1 MPHSH
6 LTEDPIVLLA
16 KAVCKSAGIEV
27 TCTRDCEVLSEELR
41 SFDGRFP
48 VSVSTLRRFF
58 GLIPRK
64 SNFSTNTLNTLARY
78 IGYPSYRNWK
88 ASMAPTSRDE
98 NLDKTPLPLQEQ
110 DHGPA
115 KGSLPPPIR
124 EARALTDNPSQWS
137 DEEAKQRVERFIDR
151 FANPDHFHLTAQ
163 EFARLKAAVF
173 MMYERGSFDMKLWL
187 KFIEHDHLLRFVVE
201 QFPPLD
207 FMNSFGKDMMNSYL
221 KVASTPSETLFGR
234 GVLAAGLVAK
244 DAPWEDVLPLLAEPS
259 ALNPSIHPLVQS
271 RNLGILLLAG
281 SDGVLSDHH
290 TSHVRQLVL
299 DGLRREEEIWPRWSN
314 QNCYFAFNLADW
326 AVLSGDREVVAAIN
340 ENIQKFKD
348 RIDWYRRE
356 VEMDTLLS
364 IREMWNHLFLEE
376 FTRAKILAQQI
387 QWDQFHSM
395 ETRTLGLWYH
405 SALWILG
412 LARTE
417 VSKANIQHCASLTG
431 YRGFERRILSHV
443 HASFLQD

>member
-6 LTEDPIVLLA
+6 LTQDPIVLLA
-16 KAVCKSAGIEV
+16 QAVCKSAGIEV
-27 TCTRDCEVLSEELR
+27 TCTRDCVVLSEEFR

-64 SNFSTNTLNTLARY
+64 GNFSTNTLNTLARY
-78 IGYPSYRNWK
+78 VGYPSYRNWQAAL
-88 ASMAPTSRDE
+88 ASTNPNEELGEAPPSPRDS
-98 NLDKTPLPLQEQ
+98 NQ
-110 DHGPA
+110 GPVA
-115 KGSLPPPIR
+115 SNLPPPIR
-124 EARALTDNPSQWS
+124 KGRALNDHPSQWS
-137 DEEAKQRVERFIDR
+137 EEEAKKRIERFIDR
-151 FANPDHFHLTAQ
+151 FSNPDHFHLTAQ

-173 MMYERGSFDMKLWL
+173 MIYERGSFDMKLWL
-187 KFIEHDHLLRFVVE
+187 RFIEHDHLLKFVVE

-207 FMNSFGKDMMNSYL
+207 FMNSFGKDMMASYL
-221 KVASTPSETLFGR
+221 KVANTPSETSYGR
-234 GVLAAGLVAK
+234 GVLAAGLVAG
-244 DAPWEDVLPLLAEPS
+244 DAPWEDILPLLSEPS

-281 SDGVLSDHH
+281 SEGVLSEDH
-290 TSHVRQLVL
+290 TFHVRQLVL
-299 DGLRREEEIWPRWSN
+299 DGLRREEDIWPRWAN

-340 ENIQKFKD
+340 DNIQKFKD

-356 VEMDTLLS
+356 VGMDTLLS

-376 FTRAKILAQQI
+376 STRAKILAQQI

-405 SALWILG
+405 SAMWILG
-412 LARTE
+412 LAPMGE
-417 VSKANIQHCASLTG
+417 SKANIHHCASLTG
-431 YRGFERRILSHV
+431 YSGVERRILSYV
-443 HASFLQD
+443 NTFTLKN

>member
-1 MPHSH
+1 
-6 LTEDPIVLLA
+6 
-16 KAVCKSAGIEV
+16 
-27 TCTRDCEVLSEELR
+27 
-41 SFDGRFP
+41 
-48 VSVSTLRRFF
+48 
-58 GLIPRK
+58 
-64 SNFSTNTLNTLARY
+64 
-78 IGYPSYRNWK
+78 
-88 ASMAPTSRDE
+88 
-98 NLDKTPLPLQEQ
+98 
-110 DHGPA
+110 
-115 KGSLPPPIR
+115 
-124 EARALTDNPSQWS
+124 
-137 DEEAKQRVERFIDR
+137 
-151 FANPDHFHLTAQ
+151 
-163 EFARLKAAVF
+163 
-173 MMYERGSFDMKLWL
+173 MKLWL

-221 KVASTPSETLFGR
+221 KVASTPSETSFGR

-326 AVLSGDREVVAAIN
+326 AVLSGDREVAAAIN